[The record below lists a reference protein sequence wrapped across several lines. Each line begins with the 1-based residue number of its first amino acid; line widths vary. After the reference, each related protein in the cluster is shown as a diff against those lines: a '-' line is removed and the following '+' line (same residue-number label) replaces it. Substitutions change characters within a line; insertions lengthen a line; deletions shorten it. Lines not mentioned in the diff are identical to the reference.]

1 MFGYQQILLQV
12 VIFTVFSGVVN
23 AQAPVVKPVEK
34 PDRPSIFDGIRR
46 IIGDSP
52 AFDDNDAT
60 EGLVESLNH
69 AEKLYEDIRQSNRE
83 AIRGINRQVRIGRA
97 KTSPNIILITVPQLR
112 FDQLPEMTRLRG
124 LRTSGMT
131 FTNYYA
137 PAESLAESRWSLLTG
152 QPASTAPQDSQ
163 LDRSQSLAEAMWK
176 AGYTTTMIGT
186 WATSQHPIE
195 LGYDHWTGFPSS
207 SGVVPKYPEFF
218 YTQSAKAKILNNK
231 NSGQPNSLEMVTNE
245 VTDFLD
251 QHQRDARQFY
261 LHVGLPFIQGSEPA
275 KNINNVDDAIGKIID
290 SINSH
295 GMGGRVCLMVVGEKS
310 HSVSAEID
318 KPLPIV
324 DEKLSYSKTGR
335 NEGNLRTPLVVF
347 WGNRISRGSVNEF
360 PCTGIDL
367 FPTLLSLA
375 QAQKR
380 TNGLAGVSLENAF
393 RGKEMRLERILYWK
407 LEDGSQAARRG
418 RWKVIVPPN
427 KKAIQLFDIESDP
440 GESNNIAGEY
450 PDIVQSFII
459 KPKAKQTSNFEA
471 L

>member
-1 MFGYQQILLQV
+1 MFGYHQILLQV
-12 VIFTVFSGVVN
+12 LTIAAFCGVVN
-23 AQAPVVKPVEK
+23 AQAPVVEPVEE

-112 FDQLPEMTRLRG
+112 FDQLPAMTRLTG

-137 PAESLAESRWSLLTG
+137 PAESLAASRWSLMSG
-152 QPASTAPQDSQ
+152 QLASTAPQDSQ

-176 AGYTTTMIGT
+176 AGYTTTVIGT

-207 SGVVPKYPEFF
+207 SGVVAKYPEFF
-218 YTQSAKAKILNNK
+218 FTQSAKAKILNNK
-231 NSGQPNSLEMVTNE
+231 NSGQPDSLQMVTNE
-245 VTDFLD
+245 VNEFLK
-251 QHQRDARQFY
+251 QHQREPRQFY
-261 LHVGLPFIQGSEPA
+261 LHVGLPFIQGSDPQ
-275 KNINNVDDAIGKIID
+275 KNIQSVDAALGEIID
-290 SINSH
+290 SINSL
-295 GMGGRVCLMVVGEKS
+295 GMGGRVCLMVAGERS
-310 HSVSAEID
+310 HTLSAEID
-318 KPLPIV
+318 KPLPVV
-324 DEKLSYSKTGR
+324 DKKLSYSKNGL
-335 NEGNLRTPLVVF
+335 NEGNLRTPLIVF
-347 WGNRISRGSVNEF
+347 WGNRTPRGSVNDF
-360 PCTGIDL
+360 PCTGIDF

-393 RGKEMRLERILYWK
+393 QGKNMRLERLLYWK

-427 KKAIQLFDIESDP
+427 KQAIQLFDIESDP
-440 GESNNIAGEY
+440 EESKNVASEY
-450 PDIVQSFII
+450 PDIVQSFIV
-459 KPKAKQTSNFEA
+459 KSKAKQTSDSEA